1 MDADALLADLDADQR
16 AAVETPSLLV
26 AVIAGAGSGKT
37 RVLTRRIAHRIAIG
51 TADPRHT
58 LALTFTREAAGE
70 LRRRLRRSGLRDQVD
85 AGTFHSVML
94 GVLRQRRVD
103 TDRPPVNILADRR
116 RVVRDVVDTGRAFEA
131 VLAEIDWAAARGI
144 TSRDYARLARDARR
158 RPPGG
163 LAVTAS
169 ALAAYETE
177 KHRRGVIDFDDV
189 LLHTLRELRRDRDF
203 ADATRWRFRHLHVD
217 EAQDLNP
224 LQQGL
229 LDQLR
234 SGRDDLFLV
243 GDPAQAIYGFNGA
256 DPALLV
262 DVDERFPGIEVI
274 RLPVNHR
281 CTPQIVQAG
290 VHVLD
295 RLDLG
300 EGLGSARGDGQVV
313 QLITAADESSEASRI
328 ARLVAASD
336 PNLIR
341 SGQIAVLART
351 RAQLR
356 PIADALSDAGLP
368 VRTSDRGMTSPIQEA
383 VRTAAY
389 NGSPSRLRAWAH
401 DTLEQSG
408 ERTGEQWGEHAGG
421 RTSRQES
428 GVDEARR
435 VAQAALEF
443 LRDTPR
449 GDGAAFRTW
458 VATTNP
464 FDDPNSSGVE
474 VLTFH
479 AAKGREWQ
487 TVVVSG
493 VESGLVPH
501 RSAGTVAA
509 KAEEARLLYVA
520 ITRATDRL
528 ILSHASRRGGY
539 ARTPSPFL
547 EGLDL
552 SEPEAV
558 APPQRQR
565 STQKSDRVLL
575 ALRRWRDDIA
585 RRNDALPEQLMSDR
599 DLASIAA
606 QRPTTAEALENAST
620 LGPITARRLAPELAA
635 VIETAIEAGMETGI
649 ETAIDTAGS
658 GRQNGQPASSTI
670 TGA

>member
-1 MDADALLADLDADQR
+1 VDADALLADLDADQR

-37 RVLTRRIAHRIAIG
+37 RVLTRRIAHRIAVG

-116 RVVRDVVDTGRAFEA
+116 RVVRDVVGTGRAFEA

-163 LAVTAS
+163 LAATAS
-169 ALAAYETE
+169 TLADYETE

-234 SGRDDLFLV
+234 SDRDDLFLV
-243 GDPAQAIYGFNGA
+243 GDPAQAISGFNGA

-300 EGLGSARGDGQVV
+300 EALVSARGDGQVV
-313 QLITAADESSEASRI
+313 QRITAADESSEASGI
-328 ARLVAASD
+328 ARLIAASD

-341 SGQIAVLART
+341 SGQMAVLART

-401 DTLEQSG
+401 DTLEQ
-408 ERTGEQWGEHAGG
+408 TGEQWPEQTGG
-421 RTSRQES
+421 RTRRHET
-428 GVDEARR
+428 GGDEARR
-435 VAQAALEF
+435 VAQAALDF

-464 FDDPNSSGVE
+464 FDDPGSSGVE

-539 ARTPSPFL
+539 ARTPSLFL
-547 EGLDL
+547 EDLDL

-558 APPQRQR
+558 APPRRQR
-565 STQKSDRVLL
+565 STQKPDRVLL

-606 QRPTTAEALENAST
+606 ERPTTAEELANAST
-620 LGPITARRLAPELAA
+620 LGPIRARRLAPELTAI
-635 VIETAIEAGMETGI
+635 IETAIEA
-649 ETAIDTAGS
+649 AIDTAGPD
-658 GRQNGQPASSTI
+658 RQKDQSASSTM